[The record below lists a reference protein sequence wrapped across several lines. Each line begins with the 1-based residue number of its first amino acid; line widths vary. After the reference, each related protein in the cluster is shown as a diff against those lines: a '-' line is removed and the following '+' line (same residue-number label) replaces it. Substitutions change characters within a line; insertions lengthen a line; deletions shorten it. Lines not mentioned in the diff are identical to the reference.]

1 MPAANP
7 VSTSTAENLITLLCH
22 NDEHG
27 KLVASLVTSQLFEN
41 EIHRNI
47 VTRVLEYWKKYK
59 KAPKLHT
66 PDLFADIL
74 EDENNRKAPTYRNV
88 FTSMAVLS
96 YSGEINA
103 EYVLNEVRQHIRT
116 HEWKRAVLTAAE
128 KLQSKQQ
135 LAVPELEEMFADLA
149 RARPVDF
156 EMGITLADYQR
167 VLDFLANRSTEFMTG
182 IIPLDKGGII
192 PARKAAMLML
202 AGPGRGKTWFLVK
215 VGKHNIQQRKK
226 VLHLSLELVEEQV
239 TQRYY
244 QALFGIPRHMAE
256 RHLKLPQMTIDRFNR
271 FSAYEKVEHDAEWAL
286 DSDEAGTELEAWLDP
301 LGKRIENLIVKS
313 FPMRKLMVDGI
324 ARYLDQLKLIKNW
337 EPDIVI
343 LDYLGIM
350 KTDAKDHRISLG
362 RTFEEFRGLMV
373 ERNMAGVCAHQ
384 LSKKG
389 AESIMAGSQHVSE
402 DYSLIAT
409 ADNALVY
416 SSTNAERNLGLGR
429 LFVDKAR
436 EAKDKW
442 GVLLTQAYEIGQ
454 FAIDAVRLDNRYFE
468 YLNTLREREEAP
480 DEERGRGRGR

>member
-202 AGPGRGKTWFLVK
+202 AGPGAARLGFWSRSASTTSSSA
-215 VGKHNIQQRKK
+215 R
-226 VLHLSLELVEEQV
+226 
-239 TQRYY
+239 
-244 QALFGIPRHMAE
+244 
-256 RHLKLPQMTIDRFNR
+256 RFCTYR
-271 FSAYEKVEHDAEWAL
+271 S
-286 DSDEAGTELEAWLDP
+286 SSS
-301 LGKRIENLIVKS
+301 KS
-313 FPMRKLMVDGI
+313 R
-324 ARYLDQLKLIKNW
+324 
-337 EPDIVI
+337 
-343 LDYLGIM
+343 
-350 KTDAKDHRISLG
+350 
-362 RTFEEFRGLMV
+362 
-373 ERNMAGVCAHQ
+373 
-384 LSKKG
+384 
-389 AESIMAGSQHVSE
+389 
-402 DYSLIAT
+402 
-409 ADNALVY
+409 
-416 SSTNAERNLGLGR
+416 
-429 LFVDKAR
+429 
-436 EAKDKW
+436 
-442 GVLLTQAYEIGQ
+442 
-454 FAIDAVRLDNRYFE
+454 
-468 YLNTLREREEAP
+468 
-480 DEERGRGRGR
+480 

>member
-1 MPAANP
+1 
-7 VSTSTAENLITLLCH
+7 
-22 NDEHG
+22 
-27 KLVASLVTSQLFEN
+27 
-41 EIHRNI
+41 
-47 VTRVLEYWKKYK
+47 
-59 KAPKLHT
+59 
-66 PDLFADIL
+66 
-74 EDENNRKAPTYRNV
+74 
-88 FTSMAVLS
+88 
-96 YSGEINA
+96 
-103 EYVLNEVRQHIRT
+103 
-116 HEWKRAVLTAAE
+116 
-128 KLQSKQQ
+128 
-135 LAVPELEEMFADLA
+135 
-149 RARPVDF
+149 
-156 EMGITLADYQR
+156 
-167 VLDFLANRSTEFMTG
+167 
-182 IIPLDKGGII
+182 
-192 PARKAAMLML
+192 
-202 AGPGRGKTWFLVK
+202 
-215 VGKHNIQQRKK
+215 
-226 VLHLSLELVEEQV
+226 
-239 TQRYY
+239 
-244 QALFGIPRHMAE
+244 
-256 RHLKLPQMTIDRFNR
+256 
-271 FSAYEKVEHDAEWAL
+271 
-286 DSDEAGTELEAWLDP
+286 
-301 LGKRIENLIVKS
+301 
-313 FPMRKLMVDGI
+313 MRKLMVDGI

-480 DEERGRGRGR
+480 DENEDEDEGDDE